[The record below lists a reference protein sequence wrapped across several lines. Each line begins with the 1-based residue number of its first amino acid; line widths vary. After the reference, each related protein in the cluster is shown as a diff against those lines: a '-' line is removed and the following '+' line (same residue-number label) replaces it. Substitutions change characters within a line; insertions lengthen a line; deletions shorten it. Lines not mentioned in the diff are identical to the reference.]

1 MSFDSQVNSTLVF
14 IANES
19 IGQIPDNISTEFK
32 SELESK
38 FSQAID
44 IEIRIGKVMNCPID
58 FEEKK
63 KKLDQDNAT
72 ADINNNKDIQSF
84 LKKFK
89 GKIKEDSV
97 KPIK

>member
-1 MSFDSQVNSTLVF
+1 MC
-14 IANES
+14 
-19 IGQIPDNISTEFK
+19 
-32 SELESK
+32 
-38 FSQAID
+38 
-44 IEIRIGKVMNCPID
+44 IRDRNCPID